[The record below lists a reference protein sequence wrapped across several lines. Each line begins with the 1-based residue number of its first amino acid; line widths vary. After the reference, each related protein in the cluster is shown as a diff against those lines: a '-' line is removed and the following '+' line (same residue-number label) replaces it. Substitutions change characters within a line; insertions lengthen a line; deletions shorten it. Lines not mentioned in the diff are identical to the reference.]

1 VRETEVMRRYQI
13 TASQNGHR
21 LFRNNVALGWVG
33 KFVKR
38 YENGSVLI
46 GNARPLHAGL
56 CVGSGDLVG
65 WKSIEITADMV
76 GQRMG
81 QFWSAEIKVGNN
93 TPTTEQNT
101 WREAVLKAGGYA
113 ETVYGDKS

>member
-1 VRETEVMRRYQI
+1 MSETEVMRKYQI
-13 TASQNGHR
+13 EASKNNGR
-21 LFRNNVALGWVG
+21 LFRNNIGIGWAG
-33 KFVKR
+33 KFLKR

-56 CVGSGDLVG
+56 CVGSGDLIG
-65 WKSIEITADMV
+65 WRSIEITADMV

-101 WREAVLKAGGYA
+101 WRDAVNKAGGYA
-113 ETVYGDKS
+113 EIVHETQ